1 MISPVSYRKSTGSE
15 QDMLVVIDSVTF
27 EQLSDIVEVV
37 LPEVN
42 RKTTTLAYQS
52 DKNGK
57 NIKLIENKRNLGPSP
72 ASKI

>member
-57 NIKLIENKRNLGPSP
+57 NY
-72 ASKI
+72 